1 MAAVIG
7 MQVIYTL
14 YRKVGISLKLAM
26 LAILLDCIY
35 IYINVVNMA
44 VYFQSQVSKFKTT
57 CLVLQPSF
65 HPYEVDQMKE
75 LLWMQTLRVT
85 FLPIVAL
92 KPWSRW
98 TLSIKRTHKIFKM
111 YLGQVTTVSAYIY
124 ICIDKYRN

>member
-14 YRKVGISLKLAM
+14 CRKVGISLKLAM

-57 CLVLQPSF
+57 CLVLQPALY
-65 HPYEVDQMKE
+65 PYEVDQMKE
-75 LLWMQTLRVT
+75 LLWMQSLRVT

-92 KPWSRW
+92 KP
-98 TLSIKRTHKIFKM
+98 
-111 YLGQVTTVSAYIY
+111 
-124 ICIDKYRN
+124 